1 MGAIHA
7 FEEAMYANRL
17 FVTARLRA
25 KTGMEKM
32 VASELAALIAPTR
45 RELGCYMYEI
55 HQSQD
60 TPTLFVLH
68 EQWRS
73 KDDFDAHFKMPYLE
87 RFVHAAESL
96 LDGPMEI
103 VFLNRLEPEAD

>member
-1 MGAIHA
+1 
-7 FEEAMYANRL
+7 MYENTL

-25 KTGMEKM
+25 KPGMEKT

-45 RELGCYMYEI
+45 REPGCYMYEI
-55 HQSQD
+55 HQSRD
-60 TPTLFVLH
+60 TPALFVLH

-73 KDDFDAHFKMPYLE
+73 KNDLDAHFKMPYLE

-103 VFLNRLEPEAD
+103 VFLNRLEPAED